1 MEQKINE
8 LVTDKLELQ
17 KKLLAILAKNSSNS
31 DKEVDSN
38 QSSEEGKSDYD
49 SCPIKVINAIT
60 NWNQKEFL
68 IDLIGKISDEETR
81 KEYLSKHKDLILL
94 EQKKVIKIYVETL
107 SLTKLFHKYPV
118 PNPFQQ
124 LTTKDIQIEVNELK
138 AQVRDLRQEII
149 NLKATDLELHTKL
162 STLETQIPRSS
173 HVPHDF
179 RNIENTRET
188 AISEEQFLH
197 TISQVKIQNWHSTV
211 KIVFNDF
218 HTSAAALIDIG
229 VD

>member
-1 MEQKINE
+1 M
-8 LVTDKLELQ
+8 
-17 KKLLAILAKNSSNS
+17 
-31 DKEVDSN
+31 
-38 QSSEEGKSDYD
+38 
-49 SCPIKVINAIT
+49 
-60 NWNQKEFL
+60 
-68 IDLIGKISDEETR
+68 
-81 KEYLSKHKDLILL
+81 
-94 EQKKVIKIYVETL
+94 
-107 SLTKLFHKYPV
+107 
-118 PNPFQQ
+118 
-124 LTTKDIQIEVNELK
+124 
-138 AQVRDLRQEII
+138 I

-218 HTSAAALIDIG
+218 PTSVAALIDIG